1 MNDQN
6 ENDLLERE
14 LNSWKRDQPQAK
26 DLALLQQRMRNKW
39 DSLENGLN
47 GASRADKSSLKQA
60 RWVVPS
66 VLLTTAAAAV
76 VLLAGWLIYPGS
88 VLAQA
93 RRAIETA
100 QSVFAVRTHYDDE
113 GNESGVSK
121 IWYDSKLGVREEGQ
135 QNDGLFV
142 RIDNGQHQWIY
153 REPTSTL
160 VKGNSVDPVGVIGE
174 LLEPLKVLEKH
185 NAEPDAS
192 LDEIIDGVAC
202 RAYVAAGSE
211 DGRKKYR
218 GVAWLDDQK
227 RFRRL
232 DTFRPIA
239 DKWKLVR
246 RAEFKF
252 EMKLDKNH
260 FEANFPG
267 ARLVDRTAT
276 MQKFVASKAI
286 AEAESEN
293 LKIKVRVHQVH
304 RLENDMVL
312 AFWSSSIANS
322 VREKYGE
329 LYLGGTDFKRYS
341 RAQWASNGRRLT
353 DHSWR
358 EGVHP
363 IPIAGWN
370 YEGVDYEWTVLVH
383 SSRMMTEDKKM
394 SAGFHLHT
402 NNEWEKELKAAGKPW
417 YVSAANDMLELP
429 VPEATESLDEVLAG
443 VYKQIEGL
451 GDGTRPGSPVLNMR
465 LVPWSKERIAQEIEN
480 GLPERDA
487 KAMFTQEQGYAFD
500 TTLAQWL
507 VVVREKVADALR
519 DE

>member
-14 LNSWKRDQPQAK
+14 LKSLRRDQTPAK
-26 DLALLQQRMRNKW
+26 DLAPLQQRMRDRW
-39 DSLENGLN
+39 ASLEGSSVDSRE
-47 GASRADKSSLKQA
+47 GEASLRQT
-60 RWVVPS
+60 RWVVLS
-66 VLLTTAAAAV
+66 VLMTTAAAAV
-76 VLLAGWLIYPGS
+76 LLLGWFLHPGS

-93 RRAIETA
+93 TRAIEAA
-100 QSVFAVRTHYDDE
+100 QSVFAVRTYYDDE
-113 GNESGVSK
+113 GHKTGVAK
-121 IWYDSKLGVREEGQ
+121 IWYDSKLGVREERQ
-135 QNDGLFV
+135 KTDGLFV

-153 REPTSTL
+153 RESAGTL
-160 VKGNSVDPVGVIGE
+160 VKGKSLDPVGIIGE
-174 LLEPLKVLEKH
+174 ILEPLKVLEKH
-185 NAEPDAS
+185 SAQPDAT
-192 LDEIIDGVAC
+192 LDDIIDGVAC

-329 LYLGGTDFKRYS
+329 LYPGGTDFKRYS

-370 YEGVDYEWTVLVH
+370 YQGVDYEWTVLVH
-383 SSRMMTEDKKM
+383 SSRMMTDDKKM

-451 GDGTRPGSPVLNMR
+451 GDGTRSGSPVLNMR
-465 LVPWSKERIAQEIEN
+465 LVPLSKERIAQEIEN

-487 KAMFTQEQGYAFD
+487 KAMVTQEQGYAFD

-507 VVVREKVADALR
+507 IVVREKVADALR